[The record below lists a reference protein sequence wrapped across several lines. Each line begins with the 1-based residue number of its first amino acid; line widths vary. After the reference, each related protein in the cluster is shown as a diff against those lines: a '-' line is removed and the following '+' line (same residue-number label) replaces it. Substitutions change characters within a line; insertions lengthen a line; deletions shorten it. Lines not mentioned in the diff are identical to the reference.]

1 MCNISV
7 TLVSINFNCP
17 NRRPG
22 SLQPQGTQE
31 GLTAAPGASFETSS
45 QESWDLISNPSQQQK
60 RQALSRPKQRWFRAY
75 IKIRIRNRIKFLFK
89 QLVHITKA
97 NKRAD
102 IKDPR
107 AGRNWAL
114 LGHLLQIHYKL

>member
-1 MCNISV
+1 MGNISV
-7 TLVSINFNCP
+7 TLVSINCP

-45 QESWDLISNPSQQQK
+45 QESWELISNPSQQWQ
-60 RQALSRPKQRWFRAY
+60 RQALSRPKQKWFRAH
-75 IKIRIRNRIKFLFK
+75 IKIRIRSRIKFLFK

-97 NKRAD
+97 NKRAH
-102 IKDPR
+102 IKDPL